1 MAAQSFEAS
10 QDSQREKKAAPHENT
25 DSAGKMEAS
34 MFTKRLAARRVQ
46 IFSDF
51 TIKVQNTKKI
61 YINQTIEYD
70 KQMRILKI

>member
-1 MAAQSFEAS
+1 
-10 QDSQREKKAAPHENT
+10 
-25 DSAGKMEAS
+25 MEAS

-70 KQMRILKI
+70 KQMRILNIWETVGAKRLCNFWGFEAVSSVFSSVTP